1 MTTGDNSE
9 HAVLLG
15 DLDPAIAGLTEGDTW
30 AEELP
35 TDLEE
40 GPLSSVAPLPL
51 EPSTDPLFTSL
62 VAPPFVIPTPL
73 ELTSTS
79 AAP

>member
-30 AEELP
+30 AEEL
-35 TDLEE
+35 TDLEQ

-62 VAPPFVIPTPL
+62 VVPPFVTRTL
-73 ELTSTS
+73 EHTSTS
-79 AAP
+79 GAP